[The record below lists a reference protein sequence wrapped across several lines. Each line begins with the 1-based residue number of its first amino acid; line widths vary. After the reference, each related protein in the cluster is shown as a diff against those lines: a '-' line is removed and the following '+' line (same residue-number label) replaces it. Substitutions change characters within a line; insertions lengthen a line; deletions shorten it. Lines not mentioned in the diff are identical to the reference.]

1 MCQLAA
7 AQFLFCLLLFHIEPR
22 TQKERK
28 QSTLIIKKLKLPLIN
43 NVFALIYIL
52 TCLFSNV
59 SFAPSHFSFSFS
71 RSRTVIWKCCP
82 AMQLMVSLIYNL
94 HKLLLLFS
102 RRGVSLSFSPFS
114 HFLPFSLSLFSAL
127 SPSLLPII
135 TEHKNIDS
143 IPVCAAAFLLLRV
156 PLLFFFFLFFL
167 SFFSH
172 EWQKK

>member
-7 AQFLFCLLLFHIEPR
+7 AQFFCLLLFHIGPR

-114 HFLPFSLSLFSAL
+114 HFLPFSFSFFCFIAVVAANHNR
-127 SPSLLPII
+127 
-135 TEHKNIDS
+135 THQNIDS
-143 IPVCAAAFLLLRV
+143 IPVCIPPPSCPATFLF
-156 PLLFFFFLFFL
+156 PLLFL
-167 SFFSH
+167 SH